1 MKVSR
6 FCHIGDALIAAGRAS
21 VARAGMAL
29 APSLGIPALPRFSMT
44 AIERVAAFMHEH
56 SLTLVT
62 AESCTAGLIAATLA
76 DVPGAGALL
85 DCAFVVYSPDA
96 KCRCLGVSA
105 RTLARHNLTSE
116 TVAREMALGA
126 ARKSPALVAI
136 SNTGVTDS
144 IDSEIP
150 AGTQCFAWV
159 FKSGGADAAPAV
171 YSETRRFSGSRNGI
185 REASARYALVR
196 LTEYFDER
204 RGAPGRR

>member
-1 MKVSR
+1 MN
-6 FCHIGDALIAAGRAS
+6 
-21 VARAGMAL
+21 
-29 APSLGIPALPRFSMT
+29 
-44 AIERVAAFMHEH
+44 AIERVAALMHENA
-56 SLTLVT
+56 LTLVT

-85 DCAFVVYSPDA
+85 DCAFVVYSPEA

-116 TVAREMALGA
+116 AVAREMALGA
-126 ARKSPALVAI
+126 SLKSPALVAI

-171 YSETRRFSGSRNGI
+171 YSETQRFSDSRNTI
-185 REASARYALVR
+185 REASARYALIR
-196 LTEYFDER
+196 LAEYFAQLR
-204 RGAPGRR
+204 RPPDRR